1 MARRLARHAA
11 GRRLAWLALVA
22 AVVTLH
28 VGLTSRLADRIAES
42 RALADMPPRMTVVY
56 VRDMALAAPP
66 VMAPAPAPPPMR
78 RVARPRVAAPAAS
91 APAPAA
97 SALEP
102 PERVA
107 EVPAPEPV
115 AEAMPAA
122 APADAAA
129 SAVANEP
136 VEPTVLAASAPA
148 SGAEPFEWPVST
160 RLSYKLT
167 GYFRGDV
174 NGEAQVEWVRAG
186 TRYQVHLD
194 IAAGPSFAPLFSR
207 RMSSDG
213 DLTSEGLAPR
223 RYDQDTQV
231 VFRDPQRLSML
242 FEPDAVVLAN
252 GERRERLAGVQDTA
266 SQFVQLSYLF
276 TTRPE
281 LLRSGASVEI
291 PLALPR
297 RVERWT
303 YDVLE
308 LDTVYTSFGELPAY
322 HLKPRR
328 EVRSGGDLVAEIWFA
343 PQLRYLPVRIRIR
356 QDAETFIDLLISRR
370 PEMAGP

>member
-1 MARRLARHAA
+1 
-11 GRRLAWLALVA
+11 
-22 AVVTLH
+22 
-28 VGLTSRLADRIAES
+28 
-42 RALADMPPRMTVVY
+42 
-56 VRDMALAAPP
+56 
-66 VMAPAPAPPPMR
+66 
-78 RVARPRVAAPAAS
+78 
-91 APAPAA
+91 
-97 SALEP
+97 
-102 PERVA
+102 
-107 EVPAPEPV
+107 
-115 AEAMPAA
+115 MPAA

-136 VEPTVLAASAPA
+136 VESTVLAASAPA

-213 DLTSEGLAPR
+213 DLTNEGLAPR

-328 EVRSGGDLVAEIWFA
+328 EVRAGGDLVAEIWFA

-370 PEMAGP
+370 PEMAGQ